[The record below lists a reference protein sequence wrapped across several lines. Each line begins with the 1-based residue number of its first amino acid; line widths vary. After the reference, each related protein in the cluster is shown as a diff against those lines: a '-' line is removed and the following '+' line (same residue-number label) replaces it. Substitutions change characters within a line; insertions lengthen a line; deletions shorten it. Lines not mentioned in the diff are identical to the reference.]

1 MFFKV
6 EECNTISCVWIRSE
20 NTICF
25 ELHFRFMIDITFS
38 NLVDFRNLRLRC
50 NERAGWCWNIFQNPK
65 QMPEMDSLTN
75 SALRPNFAWLL
86 RSRIGRNH
94 QKTLKISHSRFF
106 FPVQSCSAKRG
117 AAASGQRVPMLHAAT
132 SCSLPAEYLRKSA
145 APPEVLLLGHSLL
158 SSYPWRPRFAVAR
171 IVAGPLHSWGW
182 PWSEQRACP
191 ALGRWGRTP
200 AQP

>member
-1 MFFKV
+1 MFLKV

-75 SALRPNFAWLL
+75 SALRPNFSWLL
-86 RSRIGRNH
+86 RSRIGRNP

-106 FPVQSCSAKRG
+106 FPVQNSGLEKKNINVRFFDKNLEKLGLKAEFAKESI
-117 AAASGQRVPMLHAAT
+117 SGIYFRFWKVFRV
-132 SCSLPAEYLRKSA
+132 
-145 APPEVLLLGHSLL
+145 L
-158 SSYPWRPRFAVAR
+158 SQT
-171 IVAGPLHSWGW
+171 L
-182 PWSEQRACP
+182 
-191 ALGRWGRTP
+191 
-200 AQP
+200 